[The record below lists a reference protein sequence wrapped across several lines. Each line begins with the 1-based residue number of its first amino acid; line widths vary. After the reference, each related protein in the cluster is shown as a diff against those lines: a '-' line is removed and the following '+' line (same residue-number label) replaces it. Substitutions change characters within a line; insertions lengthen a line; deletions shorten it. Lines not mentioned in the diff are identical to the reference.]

1 MLLLLFLV
9 YCGMRTAKETGG
21 AFACAASLG
30 IIVMRASEKARRGFS
45 DCTMIIVIMHRT
57 SEKTRGTLTNNLSVG
72 IVMNGTAK
80 HSRSAL
86 TYNFAPLIVVDSS
99 AEQTGFAYN
108 LLCHTKRSFRATI
121 VSQIISNRFDRIGL
135 CVSQVGI
142 AYIDGV
148 FCYGL
153 IPHCGIDNNLLFT
166 EGTLRQYGSRL
177 NIHMDT
183 GYL

>member
-1 MLLLLFLV
+1 MSRVICSPGDVLLLLLFLV

-80 HSRSAL
+80 HSGRTLA
-86 TYNFAPLIVVDSS
+86 YNFAFLIVVDSG
-99 AEQTGFAYN
+99 AEQTGFAHDF
-108 LLCHTKRSFRATI
+108 LCLCRYLHKL
-121 VSQIISNRFDRIGL
+121 IGL
-135 CVSQVGI
+135 TMEIIPIYVSNKNLT
-142 AYIDGV
+142 
-148 FCYGL
+148 L
-153 IPHCGIDNNLLFT
+153 ILAVENVAILG
-166 EGTLRQYGSRL
+166 
-177 NIHMDT
+177 
-183 GYL
+183 